1 MEFGLSIDDFGT
13 GYSSLTCLNRFPL
26 GRIKVDKSFVQEIGS
41 SADAEA
47 IVRAVIGLGHS
58 LGKTVTAEGVETA
71 EQFAFLREYDCDE
84 AQGFLISRPLGTARL
99 YDLLAAQQPE
109 GAAATAGMDLAL
121 KTGASVQGPVDAIG
135 AQGDGFH
142 GSAPQWTASA
152 HLSPKD

>member
-1 MEFGLSIDDFGT
+1 M
-13 GYSSLTCLNRFPL
+13 
-26 GRIKVDKSFVQEIGS
+26 QEIGS

-109 GAAATAGMDLAL
+109 GAAAAAGMDLAL